1 MFEITYDY
9 SVYFEYVEIRKES
22 VHRKIAV
29 EDVIKETD
37 RIIDSNYMY
46 EKENMRSRKVVFI
59 TNIPSPYR
67 VDMFYYIQTHIK
79 ELDFSVIYTSTGDA
93 NRHWSVEQDKVRNS
107 YFLKSKVINIKND
120 IDIRSVHIPSKIA
133 PVLNKIKPEVVIAM
147 EYNPAALKSLVWCKL
162 HKVPFIHLT
171 DGTLYSERNIGKV
184 QKCARRIICK
194 YADAFIASSTKSKE
208 KLMAW
213 GVDEK
218 EIFVSLLTV
227 DITKFLDM
235 VKKPI
240 PGRIL
245 YVGSMV
251 KRKGLDLLI
260 DALSYVEKEYELRI
274 VGNGTEMEYEHL
286 RKLATEK
293 GVDQNIVWC
302 GFKEGEDLIDEYRH
316 AQIFVLPTRED
327 CYGLVILEAM
337 CSGLPIVTSKYA
349 DGSYDIVQDG
359 INGYIVD
366 PYDKKD
372 LGSAINKAMD
382 KKEFYEG
389 DRESSCE
396 RFSFKNTVE
405 GYLEAI
411 SYVNEKRGL

>member
-1 MFEITYDY
+1 M
-9 SVYFEYVEIRKES
+9 K
-22 VHRKIAV
+22 
-29 EDVIKETD
+29 
-37 RIIDSNYMY
+37 
-46 EKENMRSRKVVFI
+46 SRKVAFI

-67 VDMFYYIQTHIK
+67 VDMFYYIQTHVR
-79 ELDFSVIYTSTGDA
+79 ELDFSVVYTSASDA
-93 NRHWSVEQDKVRNS
+93 NRHWSVDQDRVRNS

-120 IDIRSVHIPSKIA
+120 MDVRSVHIPSKIA

-171 DGTLYSERNIGKV
+171 DGTLYSERDIGKV
-184 QKCARRIICK
+184 QKCARKIICK
-194 YADAFIASSTKSKE
+194 HADAFIASSTKAKE

-218 EIFVSLLTV
+218 KIFVSLLTV
-227 DITKFLDM
+227 DITKFMDI
-235 VKKPI
+235 VREPI
-240 PGRIL
+240 RGRIL

-274 VGNGTEMEYEHL
+274 VGNGTEKEYEHL
-286 RKLATEK
+286 RKLAIER
-293 GVDQNIVWC
+293 GVDQYIVWC
-302 GFKEGEDLIDEYRH
+302 GFKEGEDLINEYRH
-316 AQIFVLPTRED
+316 AHIFVLPTRED
-327 CYGLVILEAM
+327 CYGLVLLEAM

-359 INGYIVD
+359 VNGYIVD
-366 PYDKKD
+366 PYNKKE
-372 LGSAINKAMD
+372 LAAAINKAMG
-382 KKEFYEG
+382 EEGLYEG
-389 DRESSCE
+389 DNEPFCGK
-396 RFSFKNTVE
+396 FSFENTVG

-411 SYVNEKRGL
+411 SYVIKKKEDLLG